1 MVHFRTKNDLLE
13 WLEEHAPYRQIRRAV
28 VEGEV
33 ELYGFFE
40 YSAFM
45 PEGWV
50 VHVKSR
56 FGKEW
61 FVSVYLNPHTHE
73 YRTMVLHAVVWDYYK
88 GGNSELF
95 AGDHPEKYER
105 RKREWDITS

>member
-1 MVHFRTKNDLLE
+1 MTHFKTRNHLLE

-33 ELYGFFE
+33 ELYGLFE
-40 YSAFM
+40 DSVFM
-45 PEGWV
+45 PEGWALRV
-50 VHVKSR
+50 RSR

-61 FVSVYLNPHTHE
+61 FLSVYLNNQTHK
-73 YRTMVLHAVVWDYYK
+73 YRAIVVHAIVWDYWK

-95 AGDHPEKYER
+95 AGDHPEEYE
-105 RKREWDITS
+105 KKKKEWG

>member
-1 MVHFRTKNDLLE
+1 MQHFKTRNQLLE
-13 WLEEHAPYRQIRRAV
+13 WLENHAPYRQIRRAV
-28 VEGEV
+28 AEGEV

-45 PEGWV
+45 PEGWAL
-50 VHVKSR
+50 HIKSR

-61 FVSVYLNPHTHE
+61 LVSVYLNPCTRE
-73 YRTMVLHAVVWDYYK
+73 YRVMVLHTIVWNYYK

-95 AGDHPEKYER
+95 QGDDPEKYAELR
-105 RKREWDITS
+105 DKYNLGC

>member
-1 MVHFRTKNDLLE
+1 MKRFHTRNNLLE

-40 YSAFM
+40 YSVFM

-50 VHVKSR
+50 VRVKSR

-61 FVSVYLNPHTHE
+61 FVSVYLNSHTHE
-73 YRTMVLHAVVWDYYK
+73 YQAMVLHTVVWNYYK
-88 GGNSELF
+88 GGGSELF
-95 AGDHPEKYER
+95 RGDDPEKYEQL
-105 RKREWDITS
+105 KEEWG